1 MRPRWTSFLPIG
13 FLVLTMAFLGA
24 GCASSSGVTADSS
37 DFPESG
43 SPSTEAMNSPGS
55 GSQGNLVGK
64 QCLRFGTS
72 DNFNDHRIVG
82 FQKLLQ
88 LQILRIKSSPMTQES
103 TQELSLLEGIRR
115 RTAYPLLTST
125 LSPKKVTE
133 ILKAESQSFVEFL
146 EARQQTDSQAQVLFK
161 EMKEVFI
168 PLLESQAHWNCLEEQ
183 TDFEL
188 E

>member
-1 MRPRWTSFLPIG
+1 
-13 FLVLTMAFLGA
+13 
-24 GCASSSGVTADSS
+24 
-37 DFPESG
+37 
-43 SPSTEAMNSPGS
+43 
-55 GSQGNLVGK
+55 
-64 QCLRFGTS
+64 
-72 DNFNDHRIVG
+72 
-82 FQKLLQ
+82 
-88 LQILRIKSSPMTQES
+88 MTQES